1 MNIYHPESWQLLKIT
16 TEDEVFYKVF
26 GGWGD
31 SWRANSGVTSYTVDN
46 DTLSFFGSSGS
57 QYMVDKHSEGI
68 RGAYCLTILCSALE
82 DAKEKDYDVQMISF
96 EDFVLEFKEQE
107 SYVKDVYTKVLLS
120 DLVALTN
127 VKAIQ
132 TASETELE
140 VLLYKLGIDIKYGFE
155 QLTGLFRNPN
165 NKLKV
170 EQQIYWVGKERSDK
184 EWRLSGAA
192 SEELTEAFR
201 GKIARSIN
209 KL

>member
-1 MNIYHPESWQLLKIT
+1 M
-16 TEDEVFYKVF
+16 
-26 GGWGD
+26 
-31 SWRANSGVTSYTVDN
+31 
-46 DTLSFFGSSGS
+46 
-57 QYMVDKHSEGI
+57 
-68 RGAYCLTILCSALE
+68 
-82 DAKEKDYDVQMISF
+82 
-96 EDFVLEFKEQE
+96 
-107 SYVKDVYTKVLLS
+107 KDVYTKVLLS